1 MRTKTPMDK
10 NSTLLLSYFEVTNT
24 PSDLIADAFGID
36 SALSVLLPDMEDQ
49 PSDDVV
55 ADLFKKIRYKKNRK
69 SGK

>member
-36 SALSVLLPDMEDQ
+36 AALSVLLPDMEDQ
-49 PSDDVV
+49 PSDDVM
-55 ADLFKKIRYKKNRK
+55 DSLLKKIRHNKAGK